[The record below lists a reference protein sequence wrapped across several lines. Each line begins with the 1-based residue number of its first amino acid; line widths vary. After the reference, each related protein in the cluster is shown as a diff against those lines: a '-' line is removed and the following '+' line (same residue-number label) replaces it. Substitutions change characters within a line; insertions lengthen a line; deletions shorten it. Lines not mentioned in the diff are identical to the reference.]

1 MEVKSGTGLSET
13 TTGEIHAQLRPS
25 TFARLVSGETF
36 SRTIVAVIY
45 AEMLRAVL
53 FLLFVAANSAR
64 AQSGLNALPEIEL
77 SQLSQRDPNPLG
89 GAALAIHPQDW
100 KHAET
105 EHFIYHFAH
114 SYVATPISVEA
125 EFHYRVV
132 AKELER
138 DQPPGDTKSHI
149 YIFERPEEWQQ
160 FQVLG
165 ELERWTGGI
174 HSQGSLFIVRNP
186 AYKFADNSLG
196 HEIVHLVL
204 HRFYTDAIPCWLNEG
219 FAQYVSKGAHASYQ
233 RARGYIAKPHSE
245 AIAPQNLI
253 PLSTL
258 VAMTYPPTD
267 GVEIFYEESERL
279 VRFFAAT
286 DKPSFLTLLDALA
299 RHQPFESAF
308 FRIYAGKFASISVLE
323 EKFREYAAKDFGT
336 TLQQGDTE

>member
-1 MEVKSGTGLSET
+1 MFRL
-13 TTGEIHAQLRPS
+13 L
-25 TFARLVSGETF
+25 TFLGAMVLA
-36 SRTIVAVIY
+36 VAP
-45 AEMLRAVL
+45 LRA
-53 FLLFVAANSAR
+53 
-64 AQSGLNALPEIEL
+64 QQGLNALQEIEF

-89 GAALAIHPQDW
+89 EQALAIHPEQW

-174 HSQGSLFIVRNP
+174 HSRGSLFIVRNP
-186 AYKFADNSLG
+186 AYKFTDNSLG

-233 RARGYIAKPHSE
+233 RARGYIAKPHSQ

-267 GVEIFYEESERL
+267 RVEIFYEESERL

-299 RHQPFESAF
+299 RHQPSESAF
-308 FRIYAGKFASISVLE
+308 LRIYAGKFTSISVLE
-323 EKFREYAAKDFGT
+323 EKFREYAAKDFGSSMQDQ
-336 TLQQGDTE
+336 L